1 MSPLRSRRPFLEQLE
16 RREVFAPL
24 PVLMVIAD
32 QRDFFY
38 QEYGDTRLSLVEA
51 GLTVRVAARTT
62 NPSTPHWN
70 SGQGAS
76 SGVVTPDLPL
86 SAVNSA
92 DYSAIVF
99 VGGWGSSMYQY
110 AFTGDYYDNHYDGNA
125 ATKSVVNNLINQ
137 FSTQNK
143 YIAAVCHATT
153 VLAWARVNGV
163 SPLAG
168 KTVSV
173 PYGGSPGV
181 FWNGTSYSAA
191 QLQQHVQMTANG
203 ATPLPHGW
211 VGNRATDTDDV
222 TVDGRIITA
231 ENNFSARHFGRVIAE
246 RLIAEDVPVNVAP
259 ELMPEPF
266 LVDENSAAG
275 TAVGQVVATD
285 ANVGQT
291 LSYSIVGGNMSG
303 AFAINAATGQLTVA
317 NSAALDY
324 ETFPV
329 FHLLIQATDNAT
341 PALSDYEQFTIT
353 LSDVMESMPGPVG
366 QVGPNVVVQGTDD
379 ADWIIISTNG
389 VGQVLIGL
397 NGGSL
402 QAFTLGA
409 GGRVIVYGGDGAD
422 RVNAGNSA
430 APVTVYGEAGND
442 LINGGSSNDVLDGGA
457 GFDRIMGGF
466 GHDQI
471 FGGAENDIVDGREG
485 NDLIVGGD
493 GDDRLFG
500 FTGNDVLIGGSGRDT
515 IDGGAGE
522 DLLIGGTTTYDVNL
536 LALQAILAEW
546 TAASSIATR
555 RANLQTGLPGGVR
568 VALGDTVGDDGV
580 HDCLHGGADNDWLL
594 VLNLDYVYLA
604 GSGDLVS

>member
-1 MSPLRSRRPFLEQLE
+1 MFPCRSRQAFFEQLE

-38 QEYGDTRLSLVEA
+38 QEYGDTRQSLIES
-51 GLTVRVAARTT
+51 GLAVRVAARTT

-76 SGVVTPDLPL
+76 SGIVTPDLPL

-110 AFTGDYYDNHYDGNA
+110 AFTGNYYDDLYDGHA
-125 ATKSVVNNLINQ
+125 ATKTVVNNLINE
-137 FSTQNK
+137 FSAQNK

-173 PYGGSPGV
+173 PYLGSPGV
-181 FWNGTSYSAA
+181 FWNGTSYSPS

-222 TVDGRIITA
+222 TVDGRIITG

-246 RLIAEDVPVNVAP
+246 RLWAEEVNVPPVVSAEP
-259 ELMPEPF
+259 LMI
-266 LVDENSAAG
+266 DEGSTAG
-275 TAVGQVVATD
+275 NVVGQVLATD
-285 ANVGQT
+285 ANAGQS
-291 LSYSIVGGNMSG
+291 LNYAIVGGNLYN

-317 NSAALDY
+317 NAATLDY
-324 ETFPV
+324 ETFPT
-329 FHLLIQATDNAT
+329 FSLLIQVTDNAV
-341 PALSDYEQFTIT
+341 PPLSGYAQVSIT
-353 LSDVMESMPGPVG
+353 LRDVMESMPGPVS
-366 QVGPNVVVQGTDD
+366 QVGENIVVQGTEN

-389 VGQVLIGL
+389 AGQVLVAL
-397 NGGSL
+397 NGASQ

-409 GGRVIVYGGDGAD
+409 GGRVIVYAGEGAD
-422 RVNAGNSA
+422 RVNATSSA

-442 LINGGSSNDVLDGGA
+442 WIHGGCHDDVLDGGA
-457 GFDRIMGGF
+457 DFDRISGGL

-471 FGGAENDIVDGREG
+471 FGGTENDIVDGREG
-485 NDLIVGGD
+485 NDLIVGGE

-500 FTGNDVLIGGSGRDT
+500 FAGNDVLIGGSGRDT
-515 IDGGAGE
+515 IAGGTGE
-522 DLLIGGTTTYDVNL
+522 DLLIGGTTTYDANL
-536 LALQAILAEW
+536 AALRAMLAEW
-546 TAASSIATR
+546 ASASSIATR
-555 RANLQTGLPGGVR
+555 RTHLQIGLAGGVR
-568 VALGDTVGDDGV
+568 VAVSDTVADDGV

-594 VLNLDYVYLA
+594 ALSLDFLYLPN
-604 GSGDLVS
+604 SGDLLS